1 MVRPTLPDDEKR
13 AYQTPSIRLT
23 EEENSLFHDL
33 VFQSELSKT
42 DFIRHA
48 IFNKKISVI
57 KTQGLNFDARNE
69 LRRLGNNLNQ
79 IAYRMNATGQHAPP
93 ILDDL
98 LRGIN
103 QTLMEALEDIKEDRE
118 P

>member
-1 MVRPTLPDDEKR
+1 
-13 AYQTPSIRLT
+13 
-23 EEENSLFHDL
+23 
-33 VFQSELSKT
+33 
-42 DFIRHA
+42 
-48 IFNKKISVI
+48 
-57 KTQGLNFDARNE
+57 RNE